1 MTPALARA
9 TSSFLTYLAEP
20 AVRSL
25 LVGSAAAVAL
35 VALRLKRAPARLQVW
50 TAVLCAALAMP
61 LLGVML
67 PKMPL
72 AIPASTVARIS
83 ERVPMRKN
91 SSEWSV
97 LSAQQKAVARGESA
111 EIRQFG
117 ANNSRLGR
125 ASERSAKV
133 KANVAQV
140 FRPGGLSG
148 VRRVSEAKSLTPKG
162 VSYVEGAKGS
172 TRDAWRAT
180 AAWTTEKPQVSS
192 DGRRI
197 GTGPELQAFGVPA
210 EMPVMPLP
218 VVSVVAAPGISIAQT
233 AAAMGLAIYAFVA
246 LILLARLFAGMWFS
260 GKLERAAQEVEP
272 LYFSGAGDA
281 QNAQAREAVR
291 VLRYRSSLAG
301 VKNAPALKES
311 AAISVPATVGVRR
324 AAILLPLNWRAWSGE
339 QLDAVL
345 AHEVA
350 HVARRDALVQTL
362 SLVHRAIFWFSP
374 LAWWLDR
381 QLTELAEQASDEAAL
396 AGGADRT
403 RYAETLLGFFAQLE
417 SASGRIWWQGVSMA
431 KKSHAG
437 RAERRVDRILAWK
450 EGMPIKKSFALVV
463 AALAMPVILLAASLH
478 PVIAY
483 GQDNA
488 QSEDQNVIMPG
499 GPKAPALPKAPKG
512 GVVAPAIPAAPQGG
526 LQGGVPTVPAVAPA
540 PRGGV
545 PMPAIVAAPV
555 TAASSQGVDAPASTP
570 ASPPQGGI
578 RGGVAAPAIPAARQG
593 GVPTVPAMAP
603 APNPVLAPRGPM
615 TVHPS
620 AQASV
625 APMASESSVASL
637 APAALL
643 PAPAAQLADDR
654 FHAGAG
660 VGSGTGVGI
669 GMLHERELQEIE
681 ARLQASLD
689 ELQRADADS
698 TAASTKEA
706 AAAFQE
712 IERAKESPDA
722 ADYDQ
727 MLAAQH
733 AIEKARRLMEQS
745 DASQVREAQ
754 RALAEAL
761 RDLHE
766 AQQHQALMR
775 AHRAEEMSQHAAE
788 MAQRGQ
794 AVNQRV
800 AELADRQAQRAQEI
814 NERNQEMAERAARSA
829 EDPQERS
836 TRNVTINGGSYTMG
850 GGPRYVVLTGPN
862 ETVEMA
868 GDDED
873 LHHAEGLRKKFGKDL
888 IWFERDEKSYV
899 ITDPAFIAKAKALFA
914 PEEELS
920 KQQDEL
926 GRQQDE
932 LGRQQDALGE
942 QMDKVSVKPPDVSE
956 DLQRIQARLKELQAT
971 GATQSEL
978 GEIQSELGR
987 LQSRV
992 GRVQS
997 EAGAQQSV
1005 IGRQQGELGRKQGEL
1020 GRKQGELG
1028 RRQGEI
1034 AREASRQLRG
1044 MFDDAIAKGIAKP
1057 E

>member
-25 LVGSAAAVAL
+25 LVGSAAALAL
-35 VALRLKRAPARLQVW
+35 LALRVKRAPARLQVW

-61 LLGVML
+61 FLGVML

-72 AIPASTVARIS
+72 AIPASVVARIS
-83 ERVPMRKN
+83 ERIPMLKGSVQ
-91 SSEWSV
+91 SSV
-97 LSAQQKAVARGESA
+97 VSAQKAVVRNENASIPEF
-111 EIRQFG
+111 ET
-117 ANNSRLGR
+117 NNSDRGR
-125 ASERSAKV
+125 ASGRTAEA

-140 FRPGGLSG
+140 FRPEELSN
-148 VRRVSEAKSLTPKG
+148 VRRFSEAKSLMPKG
-162 VSYVEGAKGS
+162 YVERAKVS
-172 TRDAWRAT
+172 TREAGSAT
-180 AAWTTEKPQVSS
+180 AAWSTGKLQVGP
-192 DGRRI
+192 DRQRI
-197 GTGPELQAFGVPA
+197 GTGPELQDERGAFDVPA
-210 EMPVMPLP
+210 EMPVMALPRIP
-218 VVSVVAAPGISIAQT
+218 VVAEQGISAAQMAVMIAL
-233 AAAMGLAIYAFVA
+233 GFYAFVA
-246 LILLARLFAGMWFS
+246 LILLSRLFAGVWFS

-272 LYFSGAGDA
+272 LYFSGADDA
-281 QNAQAREAVR
+281 QNAQAREA
-291 VLRYRSSLAG
+291 LRMLRFRSSLAG

-417 SASGRIWWQGVSMA
+417 GASGRVWWQGVSMA

-450 EGMPIKKSFALVV
+450 EGMSMKKSFALVV
-463 AALAMPVILLAASLH
+463 AALAAPVILVAASLH

-483 GQDNA
+483 GQDKA
-488 QSEDQNVIMPG
+488 QSEDKNVIMPG

-512 GVVAPAIPAAPQGG
+512 GAVAPAIPVAPQGG
-526 LQGGVPTVPAVAPA
+526 VQGGVPTVPAIAPAPQGGVVTPAVAPA
-540 PRGGV
+540 PR
-545 PMPAIVAAPV
+545 
-555 TAASSQGVDAPASTP
+555 TP
-570 ASPPQGGI
+570 APGQGIEAPGPTPAAPQGG
-578 RGGVAAPAIPAARQG
+578 V
-593 GVPTVPAMAP
+593 VTPAMP
-603 APNPVLAPRGPM
+603 PSPNPALAPSGPM
-615 TVHPS
+615 TVRPS

-625 APMASESSVASL
+625 RPMASESSVASL
-637 APAALL
+637 APAAPF
-643 PAPAAQLADDR
+643 PAPAAQLADGR
-654 FHAGAG
+654 LHAGAG
-660 VGSGTGVGI
+660 AGSGAGVGI
-669 GMLHERELQEIE
+669 GILHERELQEIE
-681 ARLQASLD
+681 AQLQASLV

-698 TAASTKEA
+698 MAASVKETAAA
-706 AAAFQE
+706 LQE
-712 IERAKESPDA
+712 IERAKQTSDN
-722 ADYDQ
+722 DYDQ

-733 AIEKARRLMEQS
+733 ALENARRLMAQS
-745 DASQVREAQ
+745 GASQMREAQ
-754 RALAEAL
+754 QALAEAM
-761 RDLHE
+761 RDLQE
-766 AQQHQALMR
+766 AREREALMR
-775 AHRAEEMSQHAAE
+775 EHRAEEMNQRAAE
-788 MAQRGQ
+788 MARRDQEM
-794 AVNQRV
+794 NQLA
-800 AELADRQAQRAQEI
+800 AELADRQAQRAQEMS
-814 NERNQEMAERAARSA
+814 ERNQEMAKRAARQA
-829 EDPQERS
+829 EDAQQGL
-836 TRNVTINGGSYTMG
+836 TISGKSNLVIDGRYSSGW
-850 GGPRYVVLTGPN
+850 GPRYVMLVGPKN
-862 ETVEMA
+862 VNMS
-868 GDDED
+868 GSDED
-873 LHHAEGLRKKFGKDL
+873 LQHAMRLHEKVGKDM
-888 IWFERDEKSYV
+888 IWFERDEKSYI

-914 PEEELS
+914 PEEDLS

-926 GRQQDE
+926 GREQDE

-956 DLQRIQARLKELQAT
+956 DLQRIQARLKQLRAT

-987 LQSRV
+987 LQSEV

-997 EAGAQQSV
+997 QAGVQQSD

-1044 MFDDAIAKGIAKP
+1044 MFDEAIAKGIAKP